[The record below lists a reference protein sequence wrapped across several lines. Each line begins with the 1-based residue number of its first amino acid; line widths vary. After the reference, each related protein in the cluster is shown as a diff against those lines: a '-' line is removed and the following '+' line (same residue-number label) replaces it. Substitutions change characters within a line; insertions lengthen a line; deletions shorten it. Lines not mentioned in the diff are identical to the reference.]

1 MQLRTW
7 ADHQRIRAHT
17 RFELALEQRREC
29 LLELLL
35 NFWIFHLLRVFARL
49 NLTARV
55 VSKVAKP
62 KWFVKSCT
70 AQQISRSRPHLT
82 IYDIILPSY
91 HTKAN
96 FGEPR
101 AAHKQVHARHGEKE
115 RVTHGRVPVGAQEL
129 V

>member
-7 ADHQRIRAHT
+7 ADHQRICAHT

-29 LLELLL
+29 LLELIL

-62 KWFVKSCT
+62 NG
-70 AQQISRSRPHLT
+70 L
-82 IYDIILPSY
+82 
-91 HTKAN
+91 
-96 FGEPR
+96 
-101 AAHKQVHARHGEKE
+101 
-115 RVTHGRVPVGAQEL
+115 
-129 V
+129 